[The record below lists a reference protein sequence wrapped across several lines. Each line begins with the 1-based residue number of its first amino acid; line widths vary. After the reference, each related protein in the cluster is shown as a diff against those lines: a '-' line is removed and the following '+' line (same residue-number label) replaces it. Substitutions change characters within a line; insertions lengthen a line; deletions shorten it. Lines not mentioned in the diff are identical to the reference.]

1 MSMSMAHISIL
12 NRSIIHSSKSVR
24 DRWLILTSCISSD
37 RSAMP
42 NGALI
47 WLTTFIRLY
56 VVKTDASG
64 SLQQADKK
72 LP

>member
-12 NRSIIHSSKSVR
+12 NRSRIHSSKSVR
-24 DRWLILTSCISSD
+24 DRWLILTICISSD

-47 WLTTFIRLY
+47 
-56 VVKTDASG
+56 VKTDASG
-64 SLQQADKK
+64 SLQKADKK

>member
-1 MSMSMAHISIL
+1 MSMSMAHISIF
-12 NRSIIHSSKSVR
+12 NRSRIHSSKSVR

-42 NGALI
+42 NDALI

-64 SLQQADKK
+64 SLQKADKK